1 MYNKYIILIAIICI
15 ILSIFKRWNI
25 IIILLVLIGST
36 YIIINKIKKTTNKH
50 DRSIENKYC
59 RKSDINNPMGNVLL
73 YTDKDELEYNMCK
86 NQNIDS
92 NLRFNIYN
100 DKKDLYLRKNNIR
113 PFITMPSILHPN
125 DLDNVKN
132 TIYYFN
138 DTSCKLNGTNCAFNE
153 NIKYH
158 KNYFLDNKIKTN
170 T

>member
-1 MYNKYIILIAIICI
+1 MYNKYFILIAIMCI
-15 ILSIFKRWNI
+15 ILSIFRRWNS
-25 IIILLVLIGST
+25 IIILLVFIGSS
-36 YIIINKIKKTTNKH
+36 YMIIDKIIKTTKKHNKIIDN
-50 DRSIENKYC
+50 RYC

-100 DKKDLYLRKNNIR
+100 DKKDLHLRKNNIR
-113 PFITMPSILHPN
+113 PFITMPSILYPN
-125 DLDNVKN
+125 DLDNVKKN
-132 TIYYFN
+132 LYDYN
-138 DTSCKLNGTNCAFNE
+138 NVSCKLNATNCAYNE